1 MADAAARRVE
11 DALSPR
17 GWDRLAASLSI
28 VLLVAVGGGAW
39 YLAERAG
46 ADRGAAP
53 AARPPEEPD
62 AFVDRFALVRVDA
75 QGRAAYRVEAD
86 RALHFPDD
94 STELIGARVVSLDPS
109 VPRVTIRADRG
120 QADPGVTQVRLDG
133 DVVLTRAPDG
143 KHEEMRIR
151 TESAVVLV
159 DPQVAR
165 TDQPVRITMGR
176 SFLQGT
182 GMEYDHLNR
191 RLQVKSR
198 VRGSWY
204 DPDAS
209 PTTPPSS
216 S

>member
-1 MADAAARRVE
+1 ME

-28 VLLVAVGGGAW
+28 VLLTAVGGGAW

-46 ADRGAAP
+46 AGDDSPA
-53 AARPPEEPD
+53 AARPPDEPD
-62 AFVDRFALVRVDA
+62 AFVDRFALVKVDA
-75 QGRAAYRVEAD
+75 QGRASYRIEAD

-94 STELIGARVVSLDPS
+94 STELRGARVISLDPS
-109 VPRVTIRADRG
+109 KPRVTIRADRG
-120 QADPGVTQVRLDG
+120 RADPGVTQVDLDG

-143 KHEEMRIR
+143 KHEAMRIR

-165 TDQPVRITMGR
+165 TDQPVVVTMGR

-209 PTTPPSS
+209 PTIPPPSS
-216 S
+216 

>member
-1 MADAAARRVE
+1 ME

-28 VLLVAVGGGAW
+28 VLLTAVGGGAW

-46 ADRGAAP
+46 GDGGAA
-53 AARPPEEPD
+53 AEARPPDEPD
-62 AFVDRFALVRVDA
+62 AFVDQFALVRVDA
-75 QGRAAYRVEAD
+75 QGRATYRVEAD
-86 RALHFPDD
+86 RALHFPDET
-94 STELIGARVVSLDPS
+94 TELRGARVVSLDPS

-120 QADPGVTQVRLDG
+120 RSDAGVTQVELDG
-133 DVVLTRAPDG
+133 NVVLTRAPDG
-143 KHEEMRIR
+143 KNEAMRIR

-165 TDQPVRITMGR
+165 TDKPVVITMGQ

-182 GMEYDHLNR
+182 GMEYDHMNR

-209 PTTPPSS
+209 STTPPPSS
-216 S
+216 